1 MIALENGALATSLA
15 CANAGSA
22 PAIIIVKPV
31 RTAAV
36 RRFIARVGREHI
48 QDLLA
53 LRRADQI
60 GRCNEPERPGL
71 LAVFRRRIEEIL
83 AREEALDLSDL
94 AVDGNDLM
102 EVLHIPPGRE
112 IGVVLRFLLEA
123 VLDDPA
129 QNQRGK
135 LLEMARRFYRARVD
149 PSP

>member
-1 MIALENGALATSLA
+1 M
-15 CANAGSA
+15 
-22 PAIIIVKPV
+22 
-31 RTAAV
+31 
-36 RRFIARVGREHI
+36 
-48 QDLLA
+48 
-53 LRRADQI
+53 
-60 GRCNEPERPGL
+60 
-71 LAVFRRRIEEIL
+71 
-83 AREEALDLSDL
+83 
-94 AVDGNDLM
+94 DGNDLM